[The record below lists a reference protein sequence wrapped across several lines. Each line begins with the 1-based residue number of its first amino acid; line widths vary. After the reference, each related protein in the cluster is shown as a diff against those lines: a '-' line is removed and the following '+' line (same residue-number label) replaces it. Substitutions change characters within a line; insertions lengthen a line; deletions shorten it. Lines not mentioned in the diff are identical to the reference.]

1 MFPITE
7 KYILNPYIKQD
18 VFMEIKDTKK
28 LADIEKNAKNI
39 INLMRRGVKFTPTQP
54 NIMRIEKILIK
65 ELESKKKNS
74 PNTIK

>member
-65 ELESKKKNS
+65 ELESEKKDS
-74 PNTIK
+74 PDTIK

>member
-28 LADIEKNAKNI
+28 LADIKKNAKNI

-65 ELESKKKNS
+65 ELESKKKDS